1 MFVIYLLCEVNE
13 NLKFFIFKFN
23 ALHLKIKNTFI
34 FYYPSSKQITHII
47 IILLSCKK
55 RIFMKQSKKA
65 FSLIE
70 MIFVIVILGILS
82 SMMISYIMAAR
93 DDAKISLALSH
104 VGQLVS
110 EITIYYTSMAH
121 FNSDL
126 SEMSSVS
133 DANYTEPWDE
143 NNETGGITFYT
154 PKNKEGVEPCMHI
167 ALENQDGKMTISNI
181 SGSDGNVCSGLQ
193 QIKRYQQLLGTKLLI
208 GNNIF

>member
-1 MFVIYLLCEVNE
+1 
-13 NLKFFIFKFN
+13 
-23 ALHLKIKNTFI
+23 
-34 FYYPSSKQITHII
+34 
-47 IILLSCKK
+47 
-55 RIFMKQSKKA
+55 MKQSKMA
-65 FSLIE
+65 FTLIE

-82 SMMISYIMAAR
+82 SMMISRIMAAR

-121 FNSDL
+121 FSGDL
-126 SEMSSVS
+126 SEMSSIH

-143 NNETGGITFYT
+143 SSETGGITFYT

-167 ALENQDGKMTISNI
+167 SLENKDGKMTISNV